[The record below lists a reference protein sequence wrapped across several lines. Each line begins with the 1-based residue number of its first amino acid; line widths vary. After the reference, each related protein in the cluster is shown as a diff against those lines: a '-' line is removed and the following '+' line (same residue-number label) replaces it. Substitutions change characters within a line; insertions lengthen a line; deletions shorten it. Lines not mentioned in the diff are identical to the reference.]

1 VAARPLL
8 LLLLLLLSAEG
19 PLSRGT
25 LGLGVA
31 EFSVFVMELASHLLT
46 DWTPTIV
53 LCLET
58 LATLT
63 LNGDLDEPTMVLVA
77 SDLVPLFF
85 AVGDLFFFCLFMHSV
100 LGNQTPLLQPMLT
113 SLSVACVTMWLEVF
127 GKLSEGPRFPLAT
140 KLGLLLF

>member
-1 VAARPLL
+1 MAARPLL
-8 LLLLLLLSAEG
+8 LLLFLLLLLSAEG

-85 AVGDLFFFCLFMHSV
+85 AVGDLFFFLFV
-100 LGNQTPLLQPMLT
+100 Y
-113 SLSVACVTMWLEVF
+113 AFCA
-127 GKLSEGPRFPLAT
+127 GKPNPLAT
-140 KLGLLLF
+140 ADADFTLCGVCDYVARGLWETLRRP